1 MSRSTSETEREVVG
15 AHMHASNLVRPEPQK
30 KESSPVSQTDSKSNS
45 TRELIGKYKPS
56 VELSEKDA
64 KYKTPIEI
72 K

>member
-1 MSRSTSETEREVVG
+1 
-15 AHMHASNLVRPEPQK
+15 MHASNLVRPEPQK

-64 KYKTPIEI
+64 KYKTPIEN
-72 K
+72 KFPRGRAARY